1 MVFNIFSDNCIVITD
16 KFSNY
21 AIFCLSTVFVLQP
34 LSYVSFYALISRN
47 SLNQIATYF
56 PWKCYHSVIVR
67 TGVWAPALSLPPKKA
82 IAPSPNLP
90 YDQPFQALSL
100 LSLFPHLKV
109 ENFRPTSL

>member
-34 LSYVSFYALISRN
+34 LSYVIFYALISRN

-67 TGVWAPALSLPPKKA
+67 TGAWALPLSLPPKKKLLH
-82 IAPSPNLP
+82 PPPNLP
-90 YDQPFQALSL
+90 YDQPFKPS
-100 LSLFPHLKV
+100 PY
-109 ENFRPTSL
+109 